1 MGMYRRGLTLAEL
14 VVAVGLMTLLLLAS
28 IQLFTHLL
36 ASGSKTTAS
45 MVAMNLA
52 TTRLE
57 EEISGVASNGG
68 VMSAYTLDPASN
80 TQFYY
85 QVTRAPM
92 SGDPNAPKGAYLGGF
107 TVTVQVWWNSDS
119 PTRAK
124 PGVGLQQV
132 RLSRFVY
139 PRTNVP

>member
-1 MGMYRRGLTLAEL
+1 MTLAEL
-14 VVAVGLMTLLLLAS
+14 VVAVGLMTMLLLAS

-36 ASGSKTTAS
+36 ASGGKTTAS

-52 TTRLE
+52 TSKLE
-57 EEISGVASNGG
+57 EEISGSNPGNGG
-68 VMSAYTLDPASN
+68 VIAAYTLDPASN

-107 TVTVQVWWNSDS
+107 TVTIQVWWNTDS
-119 PTRAK
+119 PSRAR

-139 PRTNVP
+139 TRTSVP